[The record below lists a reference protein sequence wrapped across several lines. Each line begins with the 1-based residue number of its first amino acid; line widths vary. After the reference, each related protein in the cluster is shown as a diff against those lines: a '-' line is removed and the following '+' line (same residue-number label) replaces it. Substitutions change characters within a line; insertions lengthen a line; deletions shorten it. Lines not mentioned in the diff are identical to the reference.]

1 MLGVYLIH
9 ENPTLYPWLW
19 KTVFNINEHLN
30 EPYFIPYALGVTTV
44 VFTICT
50 LIEMGREHYMR
61 KWFKRVLMPKL
72 APIDS
77 KIQRFFD
84 SPN

>member
-44 VFTICT
+44 VFYYLYSYRNGKRT
-50 LIEMGREHYMR
+50 LYEE
-61 KWFKRVLMPKL
+61 VVQ
-72 APIDS
+72 A
-77 KIQRFFD
+77 
-84 SPN
+84 SPYAEACSDRLKNSEIL